1 MQLKRLARA
10 LCVIALAVPG
20 MVKPS
25 PASAE
30 VQIFAC
36 EPEWAALASEIGG
49 DVAHVYSATHG
60 RQDPHY
66 IRARPSLIA
75 QVRQADV
82 LFCSGAGLEE
92 GWLPVL
98 LQRGA
103 RVTIQHDQP
112 GHLMAS
118 EHVRMLNPPS
128 LVDRSQGHVHAEGN
142 PHVQLLPENIAFLA
156 TELARRLTVIDPDNA
171 EMYRRQLSVFQER
184 WKDATAN
191 WMERTS
197 HLEGMRVVVHHEAWA
212 YLFEWTGIEQVASIE
227 RLPGVPPTAS
237 HLQLVLELARNAG
250 AVAILRAPYEPSEG
264 MEWLSDKAGIPIVD
278 LPFTVGG
285 QEGVDDLFD
294 LFEVTITLLEEV
306 RDQY

>member
-10 LCVIALAVPG
+10 LCVVALAVPG

-103 RVTIQHDQP
+103 RVTIQRDQP

-118 EHVRMLNPPS
+118 EHVRMLDPPS

-171 EMYRRQLSVFQER
+171 EVYRRQLSVFQER

-197 HLEGMRVVVHHEAWA
+197 HLEGMPVVVHHEAWA
-212 YLFEWTGIEQVASIE
+212 YLFELDRHQASCVDRTPTRCPSDRQPSAIGVGTGPKCRCRRHSPCSVRAFRGDGVAF
-227 RLPGVPPTAS
+227 RQG
-237 HLQLVLELARNAG
+237 R
-250 AVAILRAPYEPSEG
+250 
-264 MEWLSDKAGIPIVD
+264 IPIVD